1 MSGARDRKRA
11 ERQKRKRRS
20 SGQAPAE
27 VKASPEAEAPVE
39 PGEAAT
45 ESNGGGASSET
56 FQERMSR
63 RYEERNDEARARL
76 EPLEEG
82 ERPGAVTAGAIVS
95 AVLAIVFTV
104 SAGLAI
110 AGVDAG
116 GRDIKP
122 LPIIVFG
129 VVLWSMT
136 VGMWRA
142 RYWAVLGFQTVLL
155 LVMLASA
162 FGLVVVNSL
171 LQAVGTTLLL
181 AGSGT
186 LFYFMIRAMARIQM
200 PSSPG
205 SD

>member
-11 ERQKRKRRS
+11 ERQKRKRRTTES
-20 SGQAPAE
+20 PAPR
-27 VKASPEAEAPVE
+27 V
-39 PGEAAT
+39 EAAVKPDDVAA
-45 ESNGGGASSET
+45 ESNGTAASET
-56 FQERMSR
+56 FQEKMSR
-63 RYEERNDEARARL
+63 RYEERNEEARAKL

-95 AVLAIVFTV
+95 AVLAVIFTV

-122 LPIIVFG
+122 LPIITFG
-129 VVLWSMT
+129 IVLWAMT
-136 VGMWRA
+136 IGMWRA

-162 FGLVVVNSL
+162 FGLVVVSSV

-205 SD
+205 AD

>member
-20 SGQAPAE
+20 TEQAPATVE
-27 VKASPEAEAPVE
+27 APAEADDL
-39 PGEAAT
+39 AAS
-45 ESNGGGASSET
+45 SNGGAPPET

-63 RYEERNDEARARL
+63 RYEERNEEARAKL

-82 ERPGAVTAGAIVS
+82 ERPAAVTAGAIAS
-95 AVLAIVFTV
+95 SLLAIVFTV
-104 SAGLAI
+104 SAVLAV

-116 GRDIKP
+116 GRHIKP
-122 LPIIVFG
+122 LPIITFG
-129 VVLWSMT
+129 IVLWAMT

-162 FGLVVVNSL
+162 FGLVVVSSV
-171 LQAVGTTLLL
+171 LQAVGTTILL

-200 PSSPG
+200 PTSPG
-205 SD
+205 AD

>member
-20 SGQAPAE
+20 TERPPASIEAPADSSE
-27 VKASPEAEAPVE
+27 VAV
-39 PGEAAT
+39 
-45 ESNGGGASSET
+45 ESNGGGATAET
-56 FQERMSR
+56 FQEKMSR
-63 RYEERNDEARARL
+63 RYEERNAEARAKL

-82 ERPGAVTAGAIVS
+82 ERPRAVTVGAIVS
-95 AVLAIVFTV
+95 AVLAIIFTV

-110 AGVDAG
+110 AGVEAG

-129 VVLWSMT
+129 TVLWAMT
-136 VGMWRA
+136 LGMWRA

-162 FGLVVVNSL
+162 FGLVVVGSVF
-171 LQAVGTTLLL
+171 QAVGTTLLL
-181 AGSGT
+181 AGSAT

-200 PSSPG
+200 PSPPG
-205 SD
+205 DL

>member
-1 MSGARDRKRA
+1 VAGARDRKRA

-20 SGQAPAE
+20 PDRAP
-27 VKASPEAEAPVE
+27 VPVEAPVE
-39 PGEAAT
+39 PDEVAA
-45 ESNGGGASSET
+45 ESNGDASSET
-56 FQERMSR
+56 FQEKMAR
-63 RYEERNDEARARL
+63 RYEERNEEARAKL

-95 AVLAIVFTV
+95 AVLAIIFTV

-122 LPIIVFG
+122 LPIITFG
-129 VVLWSMT
+129 IVLWAMT
-136 VGMWRA
+136 IGMWRA

-162 FGLVVVNSL
+162 FGLVVVSSV

-205 SD
+205 AD

>member
-1 MSGARDRKRA
+1 MAGARDRRRA

-20 SGQAPAE
+20 TERISGA
-27 VKASPEAEAPVE
+27 VE
-39 PGEAAT
+39 TPDDAGEAAAA
-45 ESNGGGASSET
+45 SNGVPTEN
-56 FQERMSR
+56 FQEKMSR
-63 RYEERNDEARARL
+63 RYEERNDEARAKL

-82 ERPGAVTAGAIVS
+82 ERPTAVTVGAIAS
-95 AVLAIVFTV
+95 AVLAVIFTV

-116 GRDIKP
+116 GRHIKP
-122 LPIIVFG
+122 VPIIVFG
-129 VVLWSMT
+129 IVLWAMT

-162 FGLVVVNSL
+162 FGLVVVSSVF
-171 LQAVGTTLLL
+171 QAVGTTLLL

-200 PSSPG
+200 PEPPG
-205 SD
+205 TD

>member
-1 MSGARDRKRA
+1 MAGARDRKRA

-20 SGQAPAE
+20 TERPSSVAASIEAPEAPAE
-27 VKASPEAEAPVE
+27 
-39 PGEAAT
+39 
-45 ESNGGGASSET
+45 SNGDPAQET
-56 FQERMSR
+56 FQEKMAR
-63 RYEERNDEARARL
+63 RYEERNDEARAKL

-82 ERPGAVTAGAIVS
+82 ERPTAVTVGAIAS

-104 SAGLAI
+104 SAVLAI
-110 AGVDAG
+110 AGVEAG

-129 VVLWSMT
+129 AVLWAMT
-136 VGMWRA
+136 LGMWRA

-162 FGLVVVNSL
+162 FGLVVVNSV

-205 SD
+205 GDI

>member
-1 MSGARDRKRA
+1 MAGARDRRRA

-20 SGQAPAE
+20 TERLST
-27 VKASPEAEAPVE
+27 PVE
-39 PGEAAT
+39 TPDEASETAA
-45 ESNGGGASSET
+45 SNGAPTET
-56 FQERMSR
+56 FQEKMSR
-63 RYEERNDEARARL
+63 RYEERNDEARAKL

-82 ERPGAVTAGAIVS
+82 ERPTAVTVGAIAS
-95 AVLAIVFTV
+95 AVLAVIFTV

-116 GRDIKP
+116 GRHIKP
-122 LPIIVFG
+122 VPIIVFG
-129 VVLWSMT
+129 IVLWAMT

-162 FGLVVVNSL
+162 FGLVVVSSV

-200 PSSPG
+200 PSPPG
-205 SD
+205 EI

>member
-1 MSGARDRKRA
+1 
-11 ERQKRKRRS
+11 
-20 SGQAPAE
+20 
-27 VKASPEAEAPVE
+27 
-39 PGEAAT
+39 
-45 ESNGGGASSET
+45 
-56 FQERMSR
+56 MSR
-63 RYEERNDEARARL
+63 RHEERNAEARAKL
-76 EPLEEG
+76 DPLEEG

-104 SAGLAI
+104 SAALAV

-122 LPIIVFG
+122 LPIIFFG
-129 VVLWSMT
+129 VVLWAMT
-136 VGMWRA
+136 IGMWRA

-162 FGLVVVNSL
+162 FGLVVVTSV

-181 AGSGT
+181 AGSAA

-205 SD
+205 AD